1 MRTMPVMKRAPADVS
16 IGTALAVGF
25 SVTLG
30 LWLYTEYAFTQR
42 IDNLQR
48 EAAEV
53 TSRYTRGQ
61 ELLSNV
67 RAHVLLNSIRMRD
80 ALLDA
85 RPDVVRQSQE
95 QIENSHQIV
104 TQALAD
110 YEPVMGS
117 GVERSQLARLQ
128 NEVEQFHATSM
139 AVLAAAG
146 RDAARIRELLD
157 RDVVPRRET
166 LLTISDDIQTINRR
180 VFEQHQR
187 DIAEIHRGAET
198 DSRER
203 LAFVLLIGLLV
214 VFATGF
220 YATRLEGRLR
230 VQIARDKRMSQELRD
245 AAAKII
251 AAQEDERRR
260 IARELH
266 DEVGQVLSALTV
278 EIDVAQRS
286 IVAAGGS
293 PNALGEAKSIAD
305 GALNTIRN
313 ITQLLHPAALDDL
326 GLAAAIDSSLR
337 GLARRQD
344 IRAELHQKNLPERLP
359 REVELAAYR
368 IVQEAI
374 TNVGKHANATQC
386 HVHLT
391 HRDDRL
397 LIEVQDDGVGF
408 VEDTARPIVA
418 RGLGLI
424 SVRERVSRLGG
435 TVKILSAP
443 GEGTRL
449 IVDLPEG
456 GALA

>member
-1 MRTMPVMKRAPADVS
+1 MKRSPIDLS

-25 SVTLG
+25 SLTLG
-30 LWLYTEYAFTQR
+30 LWLYTEYAFTRR

-48 EAAEV
+48 EAVEV
-53 TSRYTRGQ
+53 TSRYTRAQ
-61 ELLSNV
+61 ELLSDV
-67 RAHVLLNSIRMRD
+67 RAHILLNSLRMRD
-80 ALLDA
+80 ALLDP
-85 RPDVVRQSQE
+85 RTDFVQQSLE
-95 QIENSHQIV
+95 QIENSHRIV

-128 NEVEQFHATSM
+128 NEVEQFHTTAKT
-139 AVLAAAG
+139 VLADAAG
-146 RDAARIRELLD
+146 QDPARVRELLN

-166 LLTISDDIQTINRR
+166 MLTLSDEIQAINLR

-187 DIAEIHRGAET
+187 NIADIHRGTET

-203 LAFVLLIGLLV
+203 LTFVMLIGLFI

-220 YATRLEGRLR
+220 YATQLEARLR

-266 DEVGQVLSALTV
+266 DEVGQVLSVLAV

-286 IVAAGGS
+286 IAAAGGS
-293 PNALGEAKSIAD
+293 PGVLSEAQSIAD
-305 GALNTIRN
+305 GALNTVRN

-337 GLARRQD
+337 GLARRQA
-344 IRAELHQKNLPERLP
+344 IRAELHEKDLPERLP

-391 HRDDRL
+391 HLKDRL
-397 LIEVQDDGVGF
+397 LIEVEDNGVGF
-408 VEDTARPIVA
+408 VEDTARPIIA

-435 TVKILSAP
+435 TVNILSTP
-443 GEGTRL
+443 GEGTR
-449 IVDLPEG
+449 IVVSLPER

>member
-1 MRTMPVMKRAPADVS
+1 MRVMKRAPADVS

-30 LWLYTEYAFTQR
+30 LWVYTEYAFTQR

-53 TSRYTRGQ
+53 TSRYTRAQ
-61 ELLSNV
+61 ELLSSV
-67 RAHVLLNSIRMRD
+67 RAHVLLNSLRMRD
-80 ALLDA
+80 ALLDPQ
-85 RPDVVRQSQE
+85 PDVIRQSLE
-95 QIENSHQIV
+95 QIENSHRIV
-104 TQALAD
+104 TEALAD

-117 GVERSQLARLQ
+117 GVERSQLASLQ
-128 NEVEQFHATSM
+128 KEVEQFHATSI
-139 AVLAAAG
+139 AVLGDAAG
-146 RDAARIRELLD
+146 RNPELVREVLN
-157 RDVVPRRET
+157 RDVVPRREAMLT
-166 LLTISDDIQTINRR
+166 LSDDIQAINRR

-187 DIAEIHRGAET
+187 DIADIHRGAET
-198 DSRER
+198 DSRQR

-220 YATRLEGRLR
+220 YATGLEGRLR

-266 DEVGQVLSALTV
+266 DEVGQVLSALSV
-278 EIDVAQRS
+278 EIEVAQRS

-293 PNALGEAKSIAD
+293 PVVLGEAQSIAD
-305 GALNTIRN
+305 GALNTVRN
-313 ITQLLHPAALDDL
+313 IAQLLHPATLDDL

-344 IRAELHQKNLPERLP
+344 IRAELHEKDLPERLP

-391 HRDDRL
+391 HLTDRL
-397 LIEVQDDGVGF
+397 LIEIEDDGVGF
-408 VEDTARPIVA
+408 GGDAEASAIG

-435 TVKILSAP
+435 TFNILSAP
-443 GEGTRL
+443 GQGTRL
-449 IVDLPEG
+449 IVSLPER